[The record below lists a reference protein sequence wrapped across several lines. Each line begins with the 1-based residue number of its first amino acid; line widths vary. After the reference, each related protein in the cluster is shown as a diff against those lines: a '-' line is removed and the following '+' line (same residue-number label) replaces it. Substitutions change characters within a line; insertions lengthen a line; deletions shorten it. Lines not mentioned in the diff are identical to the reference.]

1 MNFMKSLNDIL
12 RDVQAALLTVTDNCY
27 HYRRPLRPKK
37 NYIVWM
43 EDSEAESMDAGNR
56 KAEQQIHGT
65 IDYYTQVEFDANVD
79 RIQEALNAAGIGF
92 RINSVQ
98 YEDETNLIHYE
109 WEFWTV

>member
-1 MNFMKSLNDIL
+1 MKSLNDIL
-12 RDVQAALLTVTDNCY
+12 RDVQAALLTVTENCY
-27 HYRRPLRPKK
+27 HYRRPPRPKK

-43 EDSEAESMDAGNR
+43 EDSEAEALDAGNR
-56 KAEQQIHGT
+56 KAEQQLHGT
-65 IDYYTQVEFDANVD
+65 IDYFTLTEFDANVD
-79 RIQEALNAAGIGF
+79 KIQEALNAAGIGF

>member
-1 MNFMKSLNDIL
+1 MKSLNNIL
-12 RDVQAALLTVTDNCY
+12 RDVQAALRTVTENCY

-37 NYIVWM
+37 NYIVWA
-43 EDSEAESMDAGNR
+43 EDSEAESFDSGNR

-65 IDYYTQVEFDANVD
+65 IDYYTLTEFDAAVD
-79 RIQEALNAAGIGF
+79 QIQEALNAAGIGF